1 MLLDI
6 DDAVN
11 EARAKLV
18 RAQKNVRG
26 KSGMALEMAKNVVEM
41 SLEEAEAA
49 VRARYNRISVEDRF
63 AQVKVW
69 YARSWAEQVEKNAR
83 FHS

>member
-26 KSGMALEMAKNVVEM
+26 KSAVPREAGLERSGGEIKAMIPMAVV
-41 SLEEAEAA
+41 
-49 VRARYNRISVEDRF
+49 ISVEHEEE
-63 AQVKVW
+63 V
-69 YARSWAEQVEKNAR
+69 
-83 FHS
+83 